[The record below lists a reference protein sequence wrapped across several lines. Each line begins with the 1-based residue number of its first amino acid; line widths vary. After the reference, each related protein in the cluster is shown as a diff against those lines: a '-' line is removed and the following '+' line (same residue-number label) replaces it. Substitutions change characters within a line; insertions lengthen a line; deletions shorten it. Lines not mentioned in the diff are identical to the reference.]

1 MSNIKEYVD
10 KLARVYERYT
20 EYVKRNPAATAQL
33 ESTVRTLSYLIAGRF
48 ADSHEISE
56 LVYSASNLLVLFND
70 SILRKGR
77 RCVFPVSL
85 SQQRLLNWL
94 CVLEHVEVF
103 LEMGACKLWGDV
115 GRWLVIGLIQIF
127 KAIFRLILLLWYKSG
142 IQTSPPIIPL
152 DRSAEVVGEDGVD
165 GEQQDDACFVGQRSG
180 RVIRPLG
187 SAPGLQ
193 ARLWGAPGQKKTR
206 SSLSD
211 EKLHSQPTQLRLQET
226 LAESVYIGR
235 PLVHCILVP
244 SSHHSTRVYR
254 RVDVSSSVSLKGKL
268 VLDTDPT
275 SIRIHALS
283 PNVYPTWRVNKDEE
297 ITLPQDVS
305 VLFQGIDPNVTGHSR
320 CLSSFSFTVLSGRK
334 FQNRWEKAEM
344 RRRTFLL
351 LYYLLRSPFYDKYSE
366 EKILFLL
373 RLLADHVP
381 GIGLVARPL
390 MDYLPTWQKIYFYN
404 WG

>member
-1 MSNIKEYVD
+1 MSHFKEHVD
-10 KLARVYERYT
+10 KVTRFYERYT
-20 EYVKRNPAATAQL
+20 EYVRRNPAATAQL

-70 SILRKGR
+70 SILRKGL
-77 RCVFPVSL
+77 RCAFPVSL

-94 CVLEHVEVF
+94 SVLEYVEVF

-115 GRWLVIGLIQIF
+115 GRWLVIALIQIF
-127 KAIFRLILLLWYKSG
+127 KAIFRLVLLLWYKSG
-142 IQTSPPIIPL
+142 IQTSPPITPL
-152 DRSAEVVGEDGVD
+152 DRGAEFVSEDD
-165 GEQQDDACFVGQRSG
+165 GNREHDDTCFVGQRSG
-180 RVIRPLG
+180 RAIRPLG
-187 SAPGLQ
+187 SAPSLQ
-193 ARLWGAPGQKKTR
+193 ARLWGAQSQRRKRR
-206 SSLSD
+206 SSLNG
-211 EKLHSQPTQLRLQET
+211 EKLHSKPTHLSLQET
-226 LAESVYIGR
+226 IAESVYIGR
-235 PLVHCILVP
+235 PLVHLLCLGLCGKQSWKPWLV
-244 SSHHSTRVYR
+244 S
-254 RVDVSSSVSLKGKL
+254 G
-268 VLDTDPT
+268 VL
-275 SIRIHALS
+275 
-283 PNVYPTWRVNKDEE
+283 E
-297 ITLPQDVS
+297 
-305 VLFQGIDPNVTGHSR
+305 
-320 CLSSFSFTVLSGRK
+320 LSSFAVLSERT

>member
-1 MSNIKEYVD
+1 MSHFKEHID
-10 KLARVYERYT
+10 KLSRLYERYT
-20 EYVKRNPAATAQL
+20 EYVRRNPAATAQL

-70 SILRKGR
+70 SILRKGL
-77 RCVFPVSL
+77 RCSLPVSL
-85 SQQRLLNWL
+85 SQQRLLTWL
-94 CVLEHVEVF
+94 SVLEYVEVF
-103 LEMGACKLWGDV
+103 LEIGACKLWGEV

-127 KAIFRLILLLWYKSG
+127 KTIFRIVLLLWYKSG

-152 DRSAEVVGEDGVD
+152 DRGAELEDGN
-165 GEQQDDACFVGQRSG
+165 GEQHDERCFVGQRSG

-187 SAPGLQ
+187 SGPSLQ
-193 ARLWGAPGQKKTR
+193 ARLWGTPSQKMRR
-206 SSLSD
+206 SSLR
-211 EKLHSQPTQLRLQET
+211 EKLHSKPTQLGLQET
-226 LAESVYIGR
+226 IAESVYITR
-235 PLVHCILVP
+235 PLIHLICLTVCGKHSWKPWLV
-244 SSHHSTRVYR
+244 S
-254 RVDVSSSVSLKGKL
+254 G
-268 VLDTDPT
+268 VLE
-275 SIRIHALS
+275 LS
-283 PNVYPTWRVNKDEE
+283 
-297 ITLPQDVS
+297 
-305 VLFQGIDPNVTGHSR
+305 
-320 CLSSFSFTVLSGRK
+320 SFTVLNETR
-334 FQNRWEKAEM
+334 FQNGWEKAEM

-381 GIGLVARPL
+381 GIGLIARPL